1 MENLKMTTYY
11 ALGRVST
18 VFVTRNASGKL
29 RSRFLYTHLDLVH
42 HTKVG
47 DRTTYSDVGIFRTK
61 TVERWRNWVHFP
73 ESKPYAS
80 DPDYSVEMR
89 TFFGVWE
96 LDSVEAEDG
105 GLRTCES
112 SRVNLPGP
120 AIVLTPCVPSGV
132 TVPENDPITFDFY
145 TVLVPDSDD
154 DDE

>member
-1 MENLKMTTYY
+1 M
-11 ALGRVST
+11 
-18 VFVTRNASGKL
+18 
-29 RSRFLYTHLDLVH
+29 
-42 HTKVG
+42 
-47 DRTTYSDVGIFRTK
+47 
-61 TVERWRNWVHFP
+61 HFP
-73 ESKPYAS
+73 KSKPYAS

-132 TVPENDPITFDFY
+132 TVPENNPITFDFY
-145 TVLVPDSDD
+145 TVLVPDSDE